1 MASIFWGS
9 FTCGRVLGIPLSL
22 RFAPTEILAAD
33 LAGALCVMVA
43 LVSLGTR
50 APDEQALQVL
60 TAIFGLC
67 MACTYPQAKVLPS
80 TYGYAIDGTYMSII
94 MVAGSLGNVFFVMCV
109 AQLFGA
115 LGPPSFCPTILGV
128 QRARLRPLHVPAQ
141 RYFVW
146 YC

>member
-60 TAIFGLC
+60 IGEKRILDTAIDWLQLQGLES
-67 MACTYPQAKVLPS
+67 A
-80 TYGYAIDGTYMSII
+80 
-94 MVAGSLGNVFFVMCV
+94 
-109 AQLFGA
+109 
-115 LGPPSFCPTILGV
+115 
-128 QRARLRPLHVPAQ
+128 
-141 RYFVW
+141 
-146 YC
+146 

>member
-1 MASIFWGS
+1 
-9 FTCGRVLGIPLSL
+9 
-22 RFAPTEILAAD
+22 
-33 LAGALCVMVA
+33 MVA

-128 QRARLRPLHVPAQ
+128 QRARLRPLHVPA
-141 RYFVW
+141 
-146 YC
+146 

>member
-1 MASIFWGS
+1 
-9 FTCGRVLGIPLSL
+9 
-22 RFAPTEILAAD
+22 
-33 LAGALCVMVA
+33 MVA

-115 LGPPSFCPTILGV
+115 LGPLSFCPTILGV
-128 QRARLRPLHVPAQ
+128 QRPRL
-141 RYFVW
+141 
-146 YC
+146 